1 MSSSGLLQA
10 AADNNDDDEG
20 ESFLFDNSSLKR
32 SPNETTKLMILW
44 LILVNNKLSN

>member
-10 AADNNDDDEG
+10 AADDDDEG
-20 ESFLFDNSSLKR
+20 ESFLFDNSSLQR